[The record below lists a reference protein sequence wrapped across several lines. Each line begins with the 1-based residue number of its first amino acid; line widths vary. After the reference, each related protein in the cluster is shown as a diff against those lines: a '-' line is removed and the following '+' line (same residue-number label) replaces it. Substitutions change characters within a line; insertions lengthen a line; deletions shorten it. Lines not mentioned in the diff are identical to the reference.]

1 MNCRGCGAHLTLPL
15 IDLGT
20 SPPSNAYLRAE
31 QLTQAEQ
38 WVPLKVGVC
47 EQCWLVQTEDY
58 TSAQSLFDADY
69 AYFSSYSSSWLNHAE
84 RYVDEMVERFA
95 LDADSRVVEIA
106 ANDGYLLQYVAAR
119 GIPCLG
125 IEPTRSTAAAARAK
139 GLEIREV
146 FFGQGAA
153 QSLVQDGWSADL
165 MAANNVLAHVPDIND
180 FLKGFATLLKP
191 AGVATFEFPHLLS
204 LMADHQFDTLY
215 HEHYSYLSLTA
226 VQTLCERNGLEVFD
240 VSRLPTHGGSL
251 RVFVQRADGLRL
263 DGLGLHDPHR
273 AVQATVQQ
281 LLDEEREAG
290 VMTRAFYA
298 TLAPAAERIKH
309 QLLRFLLQAKADG
322 KRVAGYGAAAKGNT
336 LLNYAGVKP
345 DLLAWVADANPHKQG
360 KFLPGSRIPVVSPER
375 IAEEKPDYLL
385 VLPWN
390 LLTEVSEQQAQVRSW
405 GARFVIAVPELTV
418 L

>member
-1 MNCRGCGAHLTLPL
+1 MKCGGCGSALSLPL

-20 SPPSNAYLRAE
+20 APPSNAYLRAE
-31 QLTQAEQ
+31 QLAQAEQ

-58 TSAQSLFDADY
+58 ARAEQLFDAEY
-69 AYFSSYSSSWLNHAE
+69 AYFSSYSSTWLAHAE
-84 RYVDEMVERFA
+84 TYVAQMVERFGLGA
-95 LDADSRVVEIA
+95 SSRVVEIA
-106 ANDGYLLQYVAAR
+106 ANDGYLLQYVDRR

-125 IEPTRSTAAAARAK
+125 VEPTHSTAQAARAK

-146 FFGQGAA
+146 FFGRETALQ
-153 QSLVQDGWSADL
+153 LVAEGWSADL

-180 FLKGFATLLKP
+180 FLSGFTALLKP

-204 LMADHQFDTLY
+204 LMAEHQFDTLY

-226 VQTLCERNGLEVFD
+226 VATLCQRNGLDIFD
-240 VSRLPTHGGSL
+240 VSELATHGGSL
-251 RVFVQRADGLRL
+251 RVFVQRADGQR
-263 DGLGLHDPHR
+263 R
-273 AVQATVQQ
+273 ERQAAVQR
-281 LLDEEREAG
+281 LLDLEASVG
-290 VMTRAFYA
+290 VCTPDFYA
-298 TLAPAAERIKH
+298 TLAPAAQCIKH
-309 QLLRFLLQAKADG
+309 QLLRFLLQAKAEG
-322 KRVAGYGAAAKGNT
+322 KRVVGYGAAAKGNT

-360 KFLPGSRIPVVSPER
+360 KFLPGSRIPVVAPEQLR
-375 IAEEKPDYLL
+375 HEQPDYVL

-390 LLTEVSEQQAQVRSW
+390 LLAEVSEQQAHVREW
-405 GARFVIAVPELTV
+405 GARFVIAVPELKV